1 MMKQSQVAGSHVQM
15 LLKANGLVSLVNTQT
30 CMIPSSV
37 IIKKEGIYN
46 EMASMH
52 MEIYKT
58 APLQKETVCRLHP
71 DNWQELIACKD
82 RRSHSKPGRF
92 DGHHLRSW
100 KVSKYKK
107 VFYFIVWIFRNQK
120 ENKKKYMGIADE
132 KGAVEG

>member
-1 MMKQSQVAGSHVQM
+1 
-15 LLKANGLVSLVNTQT
+15 
-30 CMIPSSV
+30 
-37 IIKKEGIYN
+37 
-46 EMASMH
+46 MASMH

-71 DNWQELIACKD
+71 DDWQELIACKD

-120 ENKKKYMGIADE
+120 ENKKTYMGIADE

>member
-1 MMKQSQVAGSHVQM
+1 MYDTLFSY
-15 LLKANGLVSLVNTQT
+15 N
-30 CMIPSSV
+30 
-37 IIKKEGIYN
+37 KKEGIYN

-120 ENKKKYMGIADE
+120 ENKKTYMGIADE